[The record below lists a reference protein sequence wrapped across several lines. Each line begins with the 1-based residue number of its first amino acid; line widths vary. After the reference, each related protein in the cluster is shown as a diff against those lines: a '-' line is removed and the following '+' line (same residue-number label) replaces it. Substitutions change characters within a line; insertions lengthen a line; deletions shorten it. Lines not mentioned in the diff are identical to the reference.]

1 MYFQNYCVFNDKYGK
16 NKNNCSA
23 CGQKHYPP
31 TGKNCK
37 NAQKGDEATTSAAL
51 ASSVDERYSFPE
63 CTMSSKK
70 GVKGSKN
77 AVAREDSHV
86 KRAQYSSV
94 ESNSDH
100 EEALEK
106 RVSSDVQGQILKE
119 LKRMS
124 SRLNTVEEQVVT
136 GTSTYDSNH
145 DARRSRRSKISSVVR
160 HSKCNART
168 ENTDSSLS
176 ENSNS
181 DDELK
186 LPKLSYIR
194 SSKQIQKQIDQ
205 SLAKLGKKAD
215 GGNDS
220 QKLKSKRGGGVL

>member
-1 MYFQNYCVFNDKYGK
+1 MKNMGK
-16 NKNNCSA
+16 DKNNCWA
-23 CGQKHYPP
+23 CGQKDYPP
-31 TGKNCK
+31 TGKNCR
-37 NAQKGDEATTSAAL
+37 NAQKGNEATTSSAL
-51 ASSVDERYSFPE
+51 ASSVDERDSFAE

-77 AVAREDSHV
+77 AVAREKDSHA

-94 ESNSDH
+94 ESDSDH

-124 SRLNTVEEQVVT
+124 SRLNAVEQQVAT

-145 DARRSRRSKISSVVR
+145 DSRRSRRSKISSVVR
-160 HSKCNART
+160 HSKCNAKT

-186 LPKLSYIR
+186 LPKLPYIR
-194 SSKQIQKQIDQ
+194 SSK
-205 SLAKLGKKAD
+205 
-215 GGNDS
+215 
-220 QKLKSKRGGGVL
+220 